1 MSVLVLGS
9 INMDLVAVAPRF
21 PRPGETLRGH
31 RFFTAP
37 GGKGANQAVA
47 AARLQVPTR
56 MIGRV
61 GNDVFGPALR
71 QALAGA
77 GVDVE
82 GVTIDPET
90 SSGTALI
97 VVEEGGQNAIVVIPG
112 ANGRVGA
119 TELTRLEQWLP
130 EARVLLLQL
139 EVPLEAVMRAAE
151 QAARAGVT
159 VILNPAPV
167 TPLPEEIYPWCT
179 WLTPNEVEAEGLVGF
194 SLDDTRAIEEAA
206 RILVGKGCAHV
217 VITLGERGC
226 VYADRHEVRWVSS
239 YRVPVVDTV
248 AAGDAFNGALA
259 AALWEG
265 RSVAEALRWA
275 NAAGAL
281 SVTRYGAQP
290 SMPYREELLAF
301 LAQNPEPDGDPP
313 PLSESRAA

>member
-21 PRPGETLRGH
+21 PRPGETLRGQ

-47 AARLQVPTR
+47 AARLGTPTR

-71 QALAGA
+71 QALMEA
-77 GVDVE
+77 GVEVSGVE
-82 GVTIDPET
+82 VDPET

-97 VVEEGGQNAIVVIPG
+97 VVEESGQNAIVVIPG

-119 TELTRLEQWLP
+119 AELARLERWLP

-139 EVPLEAVMRAAE
+139 EIPLEVVVQAAE
-151 QAARAGVT
+151 RAARAGVQ
-159 VILNPAPV
+159 VILNPAPAMG
-167 TPLPEEIYPWCT
+167 LPEEIYRWCA
-179 WLTPNEVEAEGLVGF
+179 WLTPNEVEAESLVGF
-194 SLDDTRAIEEAA
+194 PLRDDRAIEEAA
-206 RILVGKGCAHV
+206 RALVGKGCPHV

-226 VYADRHEVRWVSS
+226 VYADRNGVRWVPT

-259 AALWEG
+259 AALWER
-265 RSVAEALRWA
+265 RSVEEALRWA

-290 SMPYREELLAF
+290 SMPHREELLAF
-301 LAQNPEPDGDPP
+301 LVRSPET
-313 PLSESRAA
+313 L

>member
-21 PRPGETLRGH
+21 PRPGETLRGQ

-47 AARLQVPTR
+47 AARLGAPTR

-71 QALAGA
+71 EALREA
-77 GVDVE
+77 GVEVSGVE
-82 GVTIDPET
+82 VDPET
-90 SSGTALI
+90 SSGIALI
-97 VVEEGGQNAIVVIPG
+97 VVEESGQNAIVVIPG
-112 ANGRVGA
+112 ANGRVGGA
-119 TELTRLEQWLP
+119 ELERLERWLP

-139 EVPLEAVMRAAE
+139 EVPLEVVVQAAE
-151 QAARAGVT
+151 RAARAGLS
-159 VILNPAPV
+159 VILNPAPAMA
-167 TPLPEEIYPWCT
+167 LPEEIYRWCT

-194 SLDDTRAIEEAA
+194 PLREDRAIEEAA
-206 RILVGKGCAHV
+206 RVLVGKGCAHV

-226 VYADRHEVRWVSS
+226 VYADRDGVRWVPA
-239 YRVPVVDTV
+239 YPVPVVDTV

-259 AALWEG
+259 VALWEG
-265 RSVAEALRWA
+265 RSVEEALRWA
-275 NAAGAL
+275 NAAGAI

-290 SMPYREELLAF
+290 SMPNREELMAF
-301 LAQNPEPDGDPP
+301 LAQNAEAR
-313 PLSESRAA
+313 RAHGP

>member
-1 MSVLVLGS
+1 MSVVVLGS

-31 RFFTAP
+31 WFFTAP

-47 AARLQVPTR
+47 AARLRVPTR

-71 QALAGA
+71 QGLAEA
-77 GVDVE
+77 GVE
-82 GVTIDPET
+82 ISGVMTDPEA

-97 VVEEGGQNAIVVIPG
+97 VLEESGQNAIVVIPG
-112 ANGRVGA
+112 ANGRVGEA
-119 TELTRLEQWLP
+119 ELARLEEALA

-139 EVPLEAVMRAAE
+139 EVPLEVVAAAAE
-151 QAARAGVT
+151 RAARAGVT
-159 VILNPAPV
+159 VILNPAPAME
-167 TPLPEEIYPWCT
+167 LPEEIYRWCA

-194 SLDDTRAIEEAA
+194 PLRDANAIEEAA
-206 RILVGKGCAHV
+206 RTLVGRGCRHV

-226 VYADRHEVRWVSS
+226 VYADEKGTRWVPA

-265 RSVAEALRWA
+265 RSVEEALRWA
-275 NAAGAL
+275 SAAGAL
-281 SVTRYGAQP
+281 SVTKHGAQP
-290 SMPYREELLAF
+290 SMPTREELLAF
-301 LAQNPEPDGDPP
+301 LAQHPET
-313 PLSESRAA
+313 R

>member
-1 MSVLVLGS
+1 MSVVVLGS

-47 AARLQVPTR
+47 AARLRVPTR

-71 QALAGA
+71 QGLAEA
-77 GVDVE
+77 GVE
-82 GVTIDPET
+82 ISGVMTDPEA

-97 VVEEGGQNAIVVIPG
+97 VLEESGQNAIVVIPG
-112 ANGRVGA
+112 ANGRVGEA
-119 TELTRLEQWLP
+119 ELARLEEALA

-139 EVPLEAVMRAAE
+139 EVPLEVVAAAAE
-151 QAARAGVT
+151 RAARAGVT
-159 VILNPAPV
+159 VILNPAPAME
-167 TPLPEEIYPWCT
+167 LPEEIYRWCA

-194 SLDDTRAIEEAA
+194 PLRDANAIEEAA
-206 RILVGKGCAHV
+206 RTLVGRGCRHV

-226 VYADRHEVRWVSS
+226 VYADEKGTRWVPA
-239 YRVPVVDTV
+239 YQVPVVDTV

-265 RSVAEALRWA
+265 RSVEEALRWA
-275 NAAGAL
+275 SAAGAL
-281 SVTRYGAQP
+281 SVTKHGAQP
-290 SMPYREELLAF
+290 SMPTREELLAF
-301 LAQNPEPDGDPP
+301 LAQHPET
-313 PLSESRAA
+313 R

>member
-47 AARLQVPTR
+47 AARLKVPTR

-61 GNDVFGPALR
+61 GKDVFGPALQ
-71 QALAGA
+71 QALVEA

-82 GVTIDPET
+82 GVEIDPEV

-112 ANGRVGA
+112 ANGRVGMA
-119 TELTRLEQWLP
+119 ELTRLERWLP
-130 EARVLLLQL
+130 EARVVLLQL
-139 EVPLEAVMRAAE
+139 EVPLEVVVEAAAR
-151 QAARAGVT
+151 AARAGVP
-159 VILNPAPV
+159 VILNPAPAMA
-167 TPLPEEIYPWCT
+167 LPEEIYQWCA
-179 WLTPNEVEAEGLVGF
+179 WLTPNEVEAESLVGF
-194 SLDDTRAIEEAA
+194 SLREAEAIEEAV
-206 RILVGKGCAHV
+206 RILVGKGCPHV

-226 VYADRHEVRWVSS
+226 VYGDRKEVRWVPA

-265 RSVAEALRWA
+265 RSVEEALRWA

-290 SMPYREELLAF
+290 SMPHREDLLAF
-301 LAQNPEPDGDPP
+301 LAQNPETYYGPRP
-313 PLSESRAA
+313 

>member
-1 MSVLVLGS
+1 MSVVVLGS

-21 PRPGETLRGH
+21 PRPGETLRGR

-47 AARLQVPTR
+47 AARLGVPTR

-71 QALAGA
+71 QGLAEA
-77 GVDVE
+77 GVE
-82 GVTIDPET
+82 ISGVMMDPEA

-97 VVEEGGQNAIVVIPG
+97 VLEESGQNAIVVIPG
-112 ANGRVGA
+112 ANGRVGEA
-119 TELTRLEQWLP
+119 ELARLEEALA

-139 EVPLEAVMRAAE
+139 EVPLEVVAAAAE
-151 QAARAGVT
+151 RAARAGVT
-159 VILNPAPV
+159 VILNPAPAME
-167 TPLPEEIYPWCT
+167 LPEEIYRWCT

-194 SLDDTRAIEEAA
+194 PLRDANAIEEAA
-206 RILVGKGCAHV
+206 RTLVGRGCRHV

-226 VYADRHEVRWVSS
+226 VYADEKGTRWVPA

-265 RSVAEALRWA
+265 RSVEEALRWA
-275 NAAGAL
+275 SAAGAL
-281 SVTRYGAQP
+281 SVTKHGAQP
-290 SMPYREELLAF
+290 SMPTREELLAF
-301 LAQNPEPDGDPP
+301 LARSTKDSGGIPH
-313 PLSESRAA
+313 R

>member
-21 PRPGETLRGH
+21 PRPGETLRGQ

-47 AARLQVPTR
+47 AARLGVPTR

-71 QALAGA
+71 QALKEA
-77 GVDVE
+77 GVEVSGVE
-82 GVTIDPET
+82 VDPET

-97 VVEEGGQNAIVVIPG
+97 VIEESGQNAIVVIPG

-119 TELTRLEQWLP
+119 AELARLERWLP

-139 EVPLEAVMRAAE
+139 EIPLEVVVQAAKR
-151 QAARAGVT
+151 AARAGVQ
-159 VILNPAPV
+159 VILNPAPAME
-167 TPLPEEIYPWCT
+167 LPEEIYRWCA
-179 WLTPNEVEAEGLVGF
+179 WLTPNEVEAESLVGF
-194 SLDDTRAIEEAA
+194 PLQEDQAIEEAI
-206 RILVGKGCAHV
+206 RVLVGKGCPHV

-226 VYADRHEVRWVSS
+226 VYADRNGVRWVPT

-265 RSVAEALRWA
+265 RSVEEALRWA

-290 SMPYREELLAF
+290 SMPHREELLAF
-301 LAQNPEPDGDPP
+301 LAQNPDRP
-313 PLSESRAA
+313 

>member
-1 MSVLVLGS
+1 MSVVVLGS

-47 AARLQVPTR
+47 AARLRVPTR

-71 QALAGA
+71 QGLAEA
-77 GVDVE
+77 GVE
-82 GVTIDPET
+82 ISGVMTDPEA

-97 VVEEGGQNAIVVIPG
+97 VLEESGQNAIVVIPG
-112 ANGRVGA
+112 ANGRVGEA
-119 TELTRLEQWLP
+119 ELARLEEALA

-139 EVPLEAVMRAAE
+139 EVPLEVVATAAE
-151 QAARAGVT
+151 RAARAGVT
-159 VILNPAPV
+159 VILNPAPAME
-167 TPLPEEIYPWCT
+167 LPEEIYRWCA

-194 SLDDTRAIEEAA
+194 PLRDANAIEEAA
-206 RILVGKGCAHV
+206 RTLVGRGCRHV

-226 VYADRHEVRWVSS
+226 VYADEKGTRWVPA

-265 RSVAEALRWA
+265 RSVEEALRWA
-275 NAAGAL
+275 SAAGAL
-281 SVTRYGAQP
+281 SVTKHGAQP
-290 SMPYREELLAF
+290 SMPTREELLAF
-301 LAQNPEPDGDPP
+301 LAQHPET
-313 PLSESRAA
+313 R

>member
-1 MSVLVLGS
+1 MSVVVLGS

-47 AARLQVPTR
+47 AARLRVPTR

-71 QALAGA
+71 QGLAEA
-77 GVDVE
+77 GVE
-82 GVTIDPET
+82 ISGVMTDPEA

-97 VVEEGGQNAIVVIPG
+97 VLEESGQNAIVVIPG
-112 ANGRVGA
+112 ANGRVGEA
-119 TELTRLEQWLP
+119 ELAQLEEALA

-139 EVPLEAVMRAAE
+139 EVPLEVVAAAAE
-151 QAARAGVT
+151 RAARAGVT
-159 VILNPAPV
+159 VILNPAPAME
-167 TPLPEEIYPWCT
+167 LPEEIYRWCA

-194 SLDDTRAIEEAA
+194 PLRDANAIEEAA
-206 RILVGKGCAHV
+206 RTLVGRGCRHV

-226 VYADRHEVRWVSS
+226 VYADEKGTRWVPA

-265 RSVAEALRWA
+265 RSVEEALRWA
-275 NAAGAL
+275 SAAGAL
-281 SVTRYGAQP
+281 SVTKHGAQP
-290 SMPYREELLAF
+290 SMPTREELLAF
-301 LAQNPEPDGDPP
+301 LAQHPET
-313 PLSESRAA
+313 R

>member
-47 AARLQVPTR
+47 AARLKVPTR

-71 QALAGA
+71 QGLAEA

-82 GVTIDPET
+82 GVAVDPEA

-97 VVEEGGQNAIVVIPG
+97 VVEEGGQNASVVIAG
-112 ANGRVGA
+112 ANGRVGSA
-119 TELTRLEQWLP
+119 ELARLEGWLR
-130 EARVLLLQL
+130 EARVVLMQL
-139 EVPLEAVMRAAE
+139 EVPLEVVMEAAAR
-151 QAARAGVT
+151 AARAGVP
-159 VILNPAPV
+159 VILNPAPAM
-167 TPLPEEIYPWCT
+167 PLADEIYRWCA
-179 WLTPNEVEAEGLVGF
+179 WLTPNEVEAESLVGF
-194 SLDDTRAIEEAA
+194 PLQEAEAIEEAA
-206 RILVGKGCAHV
+206 RVLVGKGCPHV

-226 VYADRHEVRWVSS
+226 VYADREGVQWVPA
-239 YRVPVVDTV
+239 YQVPVVDTV

-265 RSVAEALRWA
+265 RSVEEALRWA

-290 SMPYREELLAF
+290 SMPHREELLAF
-301 LAQNPEPDGDPP
+301 LNRNPE
-313 PLSESRAA
+313 RRR

>member
-1 MSVLVLGS
+1 MSVVVLGS

-47 AARLQVPTR
+47 AARLRVPTR

-71 QALAGA
+71 QGLAEAGA
-77 GVDVE
+77 EISGVM
-82 GVTIDPET
+82 TDPEA

-97 VVEEGGQNAIVVIPG
+97 VLEESGQNAIVVIPG
-112 ANGRVGA
+112 ANGRVGEA
-119 TELTRLEQWLP
+119 ELARLEEALA

-139 EVPLEAVMRAAE
+139 EVPLEVVAAAAE
-151 QAARAGVT
+151 RAARAGVT
-159 VILNPAPV
+159 VILNPAPAME
-167 TPLPEEIYPWCT
+167 LPEEIYRWCA

-194 SLDDTRAIEEAA
+194 PLRDANAIEEAA
-206 RILVGKGCAHV
+206 RTLVGRGCRHV

-226 VYADRHEVRWVSS
+226 VYADEKGTHWVPA

-265 RSVAEALRWA
+265 RSVEEALRWA
-275 NAAGAL
+275 SAAGAL
-281 SVTRYGAQP
+281 SVTKHGAQP
-290 SMPYREELLAF
+290 SMPTREELLAF
-301 LAQNPEPDGDPP
+301 LAQHPET
-313 PLSESRAA
+313 R

>member
-1 MSVLVLGS
+1 MSVVVLGS

-47 AARLQVPTR
+47 AARLRVPTR

-71 QALAGA
+71 QGLAEA
-77 GVDVE
+77 GVE
-82 GVTIDPET
+82 ISGVMTDPEA

-97 VVEEGGQNAIVVIPG
+97 VLEESGQNAIVVIPG
-112 ANGRVGA
+112 ANGRVGEA
-119 TELTRLEQWLP
+119 ELARLEEALA

-139 EVPLEAVMRAAE
+139 EVPLEVVAAAAE
-151 QAARAGVT
+151 RAARAGVT
-159 VILNPAPV
+159 VILNPAPAME
-167 TPLPEEIYPWCT
+167 LPEEIYRWCA

-194 SLDDTRAIEEAA
+194 PLQDANAIEEAA
-206 RILVGKGCAHV
+206 RTLVGRGCRHV

-226 VYADRHEVRWVSS
+226 VYADEKGTRWVPA

-265 RSVAEALRWA
+265 RSVEEALRWA
-275 NAAGAL
+275 SAAGAL
-281 SVTRYGAQP
+281 SVTKHGAQP
-290 SMPYREELLAF
+290 SMPTREELLAF
-301 LAQNPEPDGDPP
+301 LAQHPET
-313 PLSESRAA
+313 R

>member
-1 MSVLVLGS
+1 MSVVVLGS

-47 AARLQVPTR
+47 AARLRVPTR

-71 QALAGA
+71 QGLAEA
-77 GVDVE
+77 GVE
-82 GVTIDPET
+82 ISGVMTDPEA

-97 VVEEGGQNAIVVIPG
+97 VLEESGQNAIVVIPG
-112 ANGRVGA
+112 ANGRVGEA
-119 TELTRLEQWLP
+119 ELARLEEALA

-139 EVPLEAVMRAAE
+139 EVPLEVVAAAAE
-151 QAARAGVT
+151 RAARAGVT
-159 VILNPAPV
+159 VILNPAPAME
-167 TPLPEEIYPWCT
+167 LPEEIYRWCA

-194 SLDDTRAIEEAA
+194 PLRDANAIEEAA
-206 RILVGKGCAHV
+206 RTLVGRGCRHV

-226 VYADRHEVRWVSS
+226 VYADEKGTHWVPA

-265 RSVAEALRWA
+265 RSVEEALRWA
-275 NAAGAL
+275 SAAGAL
-281 SVTRYGAQP
+281 SVTKHGAQP
-290 SMPYREELLAF
+290 SMPTREELLAF
-301 LAQNPEPDGDPP
+301 LAQHPET
-313 PLSESRAA
+313 R